1 MSAIRWLGLGIALIA
16 FGFVFN
22 RFRYG
27 RIRKFDLVL
36 GSLFS
41 LALAVVSLRPD
52 SVNALRDFL
61 LLEQTQ
67 FSRLIAISII
77 SNILLWL
84 VLFYTRFMQAERSQQ
99 FDQLVRRLGQVEFEK
114 SYPDLKRLEPIAV
127 VIPAFNEEKN
137 IGTVLDAIPS
147 QVCGQGVSVLVV
159 DDGSRDET
167 YREAVGR
174 SAYVIR
180 NPIQRGGGA
189 ALRLGFDIARQY
201 GARIIVTMD
210 ADGQHLAEEME
221 RLVDP
226 ILKDE
231 SDFIIGSR
239 ILGQRERDSAVRYVG
254 IHVFNFLIRL
264 LTPVKVTDCS
274 NGYRALKVD
283 ALSRLRLEQ
292 DQFHTSEF
300 IIDAARKGI
309 RIGEAPVT
317 VKKRLSGSTK
327 KGRDLTYGLWFIR
340 AVFKS
345 WWR

>member
-1 MSAIRWLGLGIALIA
+1 MSAIRWLGIGIAVVTFL
-16 FGFVFN
+16 FVFN

-27 RIRKFDLVL
+27 RIRKLDLVMGL
-36 GSLFS
+36 IFS
-41 LALAVVSLRPD
+41 LGLAVVSLKPD
-52 SVNALRDFL
+52 MVNALRDFL

-84 VLFYTRFMQAERSQQ
+84 MIFYTRFRHEERTHQ
-99 FDQLVRRLGQVEFEK
+99 FDQLVRRLGLVEFEQ
-114 SYPDLKRLEPIAV
+114 SYPKLEKFEPITV
-127 VIPAFNEEKN
+127 VIPAFNEQDN
-137 IGTVLDAIPS
+137 IGPVLRQMPD
-147 QVCGQGVSVLVV
+147 QFQGISVTPLVV
-159 DDGSRDET
+159 DDGSTDNT
-167 YREAVGR
+167 HSEAKAA

-189 ALRLGFDIARQY
+189 ALRLGFDIAKQY
-201 GARIIVTMD
+201 GSEIIVTMD
-210 ADGQHLAEEME
+210 ADGQHLPEEMGN
-221 RLVDP
+221 LVGP
-226 ILKDE
+226 VINGE
-231 SDFIIGSR
+231 VDFIIGSR
-239 ILGQRERDSAVRYVG
+239 ILGNREKDSAVRFVG

-283 ALSRLRLEQ
+283 ALNQLRLEQ

-309 RIGEAPVT
+309 RIGEAPIT
-317 VKKRLSGSTK
+317 VKRRLSGSTK
-327 KGRDLTYGLWFIR
+327 KGRNFTYGLWFVR
-340 AVFKS
+340 AVLKS